1 MLRVLVRS
9 GKGPFTMVGP
19 EATLTQDVFNSNVG
33 NYLFAHSVFRAL
45 MVPGA
50 DLVSNATLSET
61 RAATAKAAG
70 RVNEEF
76 DAFVIPLAN
85 AFRPD
90 FAARLDNL
98 ASLVEQLKIPVV
110 VIGVGAQAPLDLDTD
125 PLTEIAPVVKRFTR
139 AVLDR
144 SATIGV
150 RGEFTAR
157 YLHGLGFPESAT
169 EVIGCPSLFLHG
181 PGFRLDAPASPLPD
195 HARIALSLTEGV
207 PGLGELVLELARRY
221 ENLVY
226 LGQDK
231 EDLRLALWGEEPDRP
246 TDPGIPLRRDHPLF
260 LMDRVRFP
268 LETWSWLRH
277 LSGYDYAVGT
287 RLHGNVAALLAGIP
301 ATLLAH
307 DSRTWELAKYHEL
320 PHASAEAIHSGLSL
334 ESLHADYDPQPFNA
348 AYPDRFARFVQFL
361 DDNKLPHVYG
371 EGGDQ
376 GAAFEGL
383 AAGLDLPEVLAPLTE
398 RHPEQIAARL
408 RWLRDGMAFD
418 STLHPQAYRQPFP
431 YPPPRD
437 QRTRVK
443 RDLRDLQE
451 VNKELG
457 KEVRRAQS
465 SAEAAN
471 KRADR
476 QTQRLNRQ
484 AKRLEEIERRLAD
497 RWWRR
502 WTRRLRSNS

>member
-1 MLRVLVRS
+1 MPRVLVRS
-9 GKGPFTMVGP
+9 GKDPFTMVGP

-61 RAATAKAAG
+61 RSPSRLAAG
-70 RVNEEF
+70 RINEEF

-85 AFRPD
+85 AFRPE
-90 FAARLDNL
+90 FARRLHNL
-98 ASLVEQLKIPVV
+98 TSLVEQLKIPVV
-110 VIGVGAQAPLDLDTD
+110 VVGVGAQAPLDLDTD
-125 PLTEIAPVVKRFTR
+125 GLGGIAPIVKRFTR

-157 YLHGLGFPESAT
+157 YLQDLGFPESAAD
-169 EVIGCPSLFLHG
+169 VIGCPSLFLRG
-181 PGFRLDAPASPLPD
+181 PGFRLAPPTSGLAD
-195 HARIALSLTEGV
+195 DARIAINLTEGV
-207 PGLGELVLELARRY
+207 PGLGDLVLELARRHP
-221 ENLVY
+221 NLVY
-226 LGQDK
+226 VGQDRD
-231 EDLRLALWGEEPDRP
+231 DLKIMLWGEEPDRQ
-246 TDPGIPLRRDHPLF
+246 TDPGVPLRTDHLLF
-260 LMDRVRFP
+260 REDRVRFP

-277 LSGYDYAVGT
+277 LSDFDFAVGT

-320 PHASAEAIHSGLSL
+320 PHLHAESVHPGLSL
-334 ESLHADYDPQPFNA
+334 EDLHAGYDPVPFDD
-348 AYPDRFARFVQFL
+348 AYPDRFDRFVRFL
-361 DDNKLPHVYG
+361 ENNGLAHVYG
-371 EGGDQ
+371 KGGDQ
-376 GAAFEGL
+376 GAAFEATVADL
-383 AAGLDLPEVLAPLTE
+383 ELPEMLAPLTE
-398 RHPEQIAARL
+398 RHPDQFAARL

-431 YPPPRD
+431 YPPPSD

-443 RDLRDLQE
+443 REHRELRKHIRAAHQ
-451 VNKELG
+451 LG
-457 KEVRRAQS
+457 V
-465 SAEAAN
+465 AAD
-471 KRADR
+471 KRTAR
-476 QTQRLNRQ
+476 QARRLNRQ
-484 AKRLEEIERRLAD
+484 AHRIDRQAQRLEELERLLAD

-502 WTRRLRSNS
+502 WIRWLRR